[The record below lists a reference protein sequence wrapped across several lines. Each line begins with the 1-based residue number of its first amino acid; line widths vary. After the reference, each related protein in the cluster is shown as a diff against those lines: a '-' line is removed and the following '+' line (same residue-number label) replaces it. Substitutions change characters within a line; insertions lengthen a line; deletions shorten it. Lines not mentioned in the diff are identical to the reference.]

1 MSVRCENRVP
11 GMATKTRL
19 RLWPRGGPRT
29 PSVAERTWSPF
40 CEATNVCWS
49 FLHSSSRPSRT
60 RARGRAQPMIDVAGY
75 LLNDTRRHRRHRR
88 RCLTLRGEGTRRLT
102 TIREISL
109 LAQSF
114 LLAVRLQCSGLTRY
128 LSNTHALSLCK
139 IRISSV
145 RVSPRTIEDARFH
158 VRFNH
163 RTALRVWR
171 SIGCN
176 LARTIQDA

>member
-1 MSVRCENRVP
+1 MLFRSRVP

-29 PSVAERTWSPF
+29 RSVAERTWSPF

-88 RCLTLRGEGTRRLT
+88 RCLTLRGEGTRRVT
-102 TIREISL
+102 TIPEISS

-114 LLAVRLQCSGLTRY
+114 PSVVRLQCLDLTQY
-128 LSNTHALSLCK
+128 LSGTYALSLCK
-139 IRISSV
+139 VLIFSGWVSS
-145 RVSPRTIEDARFH
+145 
-158 VRFNH
+158 
-163 RTALRVWR
+163 
-171 SIGCN
+171 
-176 LARTIQDA
+176 

>member
-1 MSVRCENRVP
+1 MKLERGCYPVKRRTRV
-11 GMATKTRL
+11 GA
-19 RLWPRGGPRT
+19 
-29 PSVAERTWSPF
+29 SS
-40 CEATNVCWS
+40 
-49 FLHSSSRPSRT
+49 SSSRSSPT

-102 TIREISL
+102 TIREISPL
-109 LAQSF
+109 VQSF

-145 RVSPRTIEDARFH
+145 MVSPRTIEDARFH

>member
-1 MSVRCENRVP
+1 MCLGRRPTHGCPASFVAN
-11 GMATKTRL
+11 
-19 RLWPRGGPRT
+19 
-29 PSVAERTWSPF
+29 PSVLREAAERRVGAS
-40 CEATNVCWS
+40 S
-49 FLHSSSRPSRT
+49 SSSRSSPT

-102 TIREISL
+102 TIREISP

-114 LLAVRLQCSGLTRY
+114 LSAVRLQCSGLTRY

-145 RVSPRTIEDARFH
+145 WVSQRTIDDARFH
-158 VRFNH
+158 VHFNH

-176 LARTIQDA
+176 LARTIQDV